1 MISIQNTLPIKS
13 RNLNNELCL
22 KKKVVIEQIGSN
34 RKDIVQ
40 IRRDMLDYIKKTN
53 PKQELFERLYDNHLI
68 KTQRLNKMK
77 REDDSMLDNML
88 FSPRIN
94 PRSVELARSVGEDI
108 FKRNQKRNIIS
119 ALKKSQLR
127 DDLLSRKKKEEE
139 IEQREMTFNVS
150 CHLIT
155 SSNYSTQKRKLQ
167 DNKIFNRNL
176 NYSSSR
182 DSGWKKNSYI
192 EIFESKLRESRLN

>member
-34 RKDIVQ
+34 RKDIIQV
-40 IRRDMLDYIKKTN
+40 RRDMLEYIKKTN
-53 PKQELFERLYDNHLI
+53 PKQELFERLYDDHLI
-68 KTQRLNKMK
+68 KTQRLNTMR
-77 REDDSMLDNML
+77 REDDSMLDTML

-127 DDLLSRKKKEEE
+127 DDLLLRKKKEEE

-150 CHLIT
+150 CHLVT
-155 SSNYSTQKRKLQ
+155 SSHYSTQKRKFQ
-167 DNKIFNRNL
+167 DNKTFNRNL

-182 DSGWKKNSYI
+182 DSSWKKNSYI